1 MPASKAKAK
10 VASPPRRRLQP
21 AERRQLII
29 EEATKY
35 FAEEGLA
42 SSTEELARRLGVTQP
57 LLFRYFHTKD
67 ALIQAVY
74 AEVERKIG
82 SPEWLRLLGD
92 RSRPLHDRLVAF
104 YVDYVERVYSRHQF
118 RLFLQT
124 NLARRIP
131 NVDRYYGL
139 MQRKIYP
146 ALARE
151 LRAEFV
157 PQRTGRVSKRELEI
171 AHNLHAMMYHMA
183 LRRWGFGTPLL
194 EPVPDLV
201 ELKVRLFLGGVPAVL
216 RAA

>member
-1 MPASKAKAK
+1 MPPSRTKTK
-10 VASPPRRRLQP
+10 VATRPRRRLQP

-29 EEATKY
+29 DEATKY

-57 LLFRYFHTKD
+57 LLFRYFRTKD

-74 AEVERKIG
+74 DEFEKKIG
-82 SPEWLRLLGD
+82 NREWLRLLRD

-104 YVDYVERVYSRHQF
+104 YLDYVERVFSRHHF
-118 RLFLQT
+118 RLFLQA
-124 NLARRIP
+124 NLARRLP
-131 NVDRYYGL
+131 DVDRYYGL
-139 MQRKIYP
+139 MQRMIYP

-151 LRAEFV
+151 LRFEFA
-157 PQRTGRVSKRELEI
+157 PDRAGRVTKRELEI

-201 ELKVRLFLGGVPAVL
+201 EVKVRLFLGGVPAVL
-216 RAA
+216 ADR